1 MEKIDITKQDKII
14 LVVSEISHSTKKS
27 IKFED
32 IAVGLF
38 KKFPKDFHLRGYSNY
53 PDSGDAVKRAL
64 YTLRDRGFL
73 SVNNMIFSL
82 TEKGIDSGKKMLHH
96 TKGNKI
102 IQTDNLDRYIL
113 SKINRIKKLESFNM
127 FINGKS
133 KDISLTDLF
142 NYLGVSVRTNRMDF
156 KARLHFIEEVVEKV
170 GKKDKVFKFHDFV
183 VKKFKQDIDYKL
195 NN

>member
-14 LVVSEISHSTKKS
+14 LVISEISDSTKKS
-27 IKFED
+27 IKFEE

-38 KKFPKDFHLRGYSNY
+38 KKFPKDFHLRGYNNY

-82 TEKGIDSGKKMLHH
+82 TEKGIDSGKKMLYHI
-96 TKGNKI
+96 KGNKI
-102 IQTDNLDRYIL
+102 VQTDNLDRYIL
-113 SKINRIKKLESFNM
+113 SEINRIKRLESFNM

-156 KARLHFIEEVVEKV
+156 KAKLHFIEEVVEKI
-170 GKKDKVFKFHDFV
+170 GKKDKVFKFHNFI
-183 VKKFKQDIDYKL
+183 VKKFEQDIDYKL

>member
-14 LVVSEISHSTKKS
+14 LVISEISDSTKKS
-27 IKFED
+27 IKFEE

-38 KKFPKDFHLRGYSNY
+38 KKFPKDFHLRGYNNY

-82 TEKGIDSGKKMLHH
+82 TEKGIDSGKKMLYHI
-96 TKGNKI
+96 KGNKI
-102 IQTDNLDRYIL
+102 VQTDNLDRYIL
-113 SKINRIKKLESFNM
+113 SEINRIKRLESFNM

-156 KARLHFIEEVVEKV
+156 KAKLHFIEEVVEKI
-170 GKKDKVFKFHDFV
+170 GKKDKVFKFHNFI
-183 VKKFKQDIDYKL
+183 VKKFEQVLI
-195 NN
+195 